1 MFGDHDHFT
10 LVANLN
16 SFFLHFNLNFPSFL
30 LSNYK
35 QSDHYSFPFLYF
47 TAPAINGPPMNGKS
61 LKSDLLVCATEDN
74 KPRDSN
80 NNNVSRIDP

>member
-16 SFFLHFNLNFPSFL
+16 SFFFILTSIFPLFF

-35 QSDHYSFPFLYF
+35 QSDHYSFPV
-47 TAPAINGPPMNGKS
+47 S
-61 LKSDLLVCATEDN
+61 LFHSSSNKWPTYEWQVAEVWSPCLCYRGQQAT
-74 KPRDSN
+74 R
-80 NNNVSRIDP
+80 